1 MFEDDEDVCPITCK
15 KCRKQTPVPFWYIKN
30 AQAYDIDCLICGRH
44 ANYDS
49 GPVKQQLDEFV
60 ERKIRERD
68 AADRDAAASD
78 EDDID
83 DGEELE

>member
-1 MFEDDEDVCPITCK
+1 MFDDEEECGPIPCK
-15 KCRKQTPVPFWYIKN
+15 KCRKKFSVPFSWLEHVAI
-30 AQAYDIDCLICGRH
+30 YDIDCPHCWTC
-44 ANYDS
+44 NTYDH
-49 GPVKQQLDEFV
+49 GPVKQRLDEFV